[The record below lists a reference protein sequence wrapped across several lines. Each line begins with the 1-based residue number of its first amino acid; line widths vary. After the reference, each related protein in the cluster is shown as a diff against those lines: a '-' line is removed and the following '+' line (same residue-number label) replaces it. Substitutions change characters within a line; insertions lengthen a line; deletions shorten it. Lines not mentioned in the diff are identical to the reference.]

1 MVYVNKWQKKKFAK
15 EVQISNKHMT
25 KNITLQFWKMFKLR

>member
-1 MVYVNKWQKKKFAK
+1 MEFAK

-25 KNITLQFWKMFKLR
+25 KNITLQVWKMFKLR